1 MSDVTF
7 AELVLDSYYDELG
20 AYARYMRMAGLAPTE
35 EARRIV
41 TMNAQDE
48 FRHAESFE
56 DIYKELTGAQPP
68 PRGMYVTDP
77 EESFEGLLRLQLADE
92 LADTAKY
99 KNMYLMT
106 TNPGYR
112 DILFGAAQDEL
123 LHTMLDTYLLM

>member
-1 MSDVTF
+1 MSGKTF
-7 AELVLDSYYDELG
+7 ANLILESYYAELE

-56 DIYKELTGAQPP
+56 DIYQELTGMRPP
-68 PRGMYVTDP
+68 AAGMYATDR
-77 EESFEGLLRLQLADE
+77 EESFAGLLRIQLADE

-99 KNMYLMT
+99 KDMYLMT
-106 TNPGYR
+106 TNPEYR
-112 DILFGAAQDEL
+112 RILFGAAQDEL
-123 LHTMLDTYLLM
+123 RHALLDTYLLV